1 MMRSQVCCY
10 KVPCLYTTAHLSTG
24 HRNAVRL
31 LAEQSHRE
39 EKRQELLTQRSALHQ
54 GQQIVCNLQQ
64 KKYSDISQPQARSV
78 NDAGHNSHSMPSPL
92 PEEMDDEM

>member
-10 KVPCLYTTAHLSTG
+10 KVPCLCTIAHLSTG

-39 EKRQELLTQRSALHQ
+39 EKRQELLAQRSALHQ
-54 GQQIVCNLQQ
+54 GQQIVRNLQQ
-64 KKYSDISQPQARSV
+64 KKYSDDSQLQAPSV
-78 NDAGHNSHSMPSPL
+78 NDVGPNPHSMLSPL
-92 PEEMDDEM
+92 PEEIDDEM